1 MNQEPQLTKMVSIDQ
16 LELPKRE
23 LRRLIPREG
32 LEELSESI
40 KRLGVIN
47 PLTVVQKG
55 KRYIIVAGTRRYLA
69 AKMANLAMVPVTVIK
84 ADDPTQEE
92 IKVQENIS
100 REDVNPV
107 DQAEHIKMLKEE
119 LKLTHEQIAS
129 IYNRST
135 GWVSQVLHI
144 LSWDPGY
151 VEAVKAG
158 LITWK
163 VGQILM
169 KIPQRKDRDYVLS
182 FAVKGGCTQEKA
194 QMWLQQYSGH
204 PYVPPVTP
212 PVPQQP
218 GPEMEGPQVTTPC
231 MWCGKKT
238 RTDAMYMVRF
248 CDVCYQNIV
257 KAIKEEKE
265 IKEV

>member
-1 MNQEPQLTKMVSIDQ
+1 MNQESPLTKMVSIDQ

-47 PLTVVQKG
+47 PLTVIQKG

-69 AKMANLAMVPVTVIK
+69 AKMANLAMVPVTVVK

-107 DQAEHIKMLKEE
+107 DQAEHIKMLKGD
-119 LKLTHEQIAS
+119 LKLTHDQIAG
-129 IYNRST
+129 IYNRSP

-144 LSWDPGY
+144 LTWDPGY
-151 VEAVKAG
+151 IEAVKAG
-158 LITWK
+158 HITWK

-169 KIPQRKDRDYVLS
+169 KIPERKDRDYVLQ
-182 FAVKGGCTQEKA
+182 FAVRGGCTQEKA
-194 QMWLQQYSGH
+194 QGWLQQYSGH
-204 PYVPPVTP
+204 PYVPPMTP
-212 PVPQQP
+212 PTPKPEGAEMV
-218 GPEMEGPQVTTPC
+218 GPEVTTPC
-231 MWCGKKT
+231 FCCGTKT
-238 RTDAMYMVRF
+238 RTDGMYMVRL
-248 CDVCYQNIV
+248 CPKCYPELV
-257 KAIKEEKE
+257 KSVQGEK
-265 IKEV
+265 

>member
-1 MNQEPQLTKMVSIDQ
+1 MLNQNQTVSQVSLDQ

-32 LEELSESI
+32 LEELSGSI

-47 PLTVVQKG
+47 PLTVIQKG

-69 AKMANLAMVPVTVIK
+69 AKMANLAVVPVTVVK
-84 ADDPTQEE
+84 ADDATQEE

-107 DQAEHIKMLKEE
+107 DQAEHIKMLKGD

-144 LSWDPGY
+144 LTWDPGY
-151 VEAVKAG
+151 IEAVKAG

-169 KIPQRKDRDYVLS
+169 KIPERKDRDYVLQ
-182 FAVKGGCTQEKA
+182 FAVRGGCTQEKA
-194 QMWLQQYSGH
+194 QGWLQQYSGH

-231 MWCGKKT
+231 FCCGTKT
-238 RTDAMYMVRF
+238 RTDAMYLVRL
-248 CDVCYQNIV
+248 CPKCYPELV
-257 KAIKEEKE
+257 KSVQKEK
-265 IKEV
+265 